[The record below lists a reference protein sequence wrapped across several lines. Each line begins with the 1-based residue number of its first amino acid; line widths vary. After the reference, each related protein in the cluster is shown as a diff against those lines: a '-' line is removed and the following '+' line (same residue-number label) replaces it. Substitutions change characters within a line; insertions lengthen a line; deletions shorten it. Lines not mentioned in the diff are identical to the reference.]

1 MQSFT
6 AGQANTVVADVI
18 GRSDG
23 NPIVSGTV
31 AAYLVARSGSH
42 AGKWFR
48 ASDASWQSSESSA
61 GAMAHESD
69 GHWTASIAAA
79 AWIAGVRYSFYA
91 RESGERHIPYS
102 DELVEISTPVE
113 FTVET
118 EVVR

>member
-6 AGQANTVVADVI
+6 AGQANTVVADLL

-23 NPIVSGTV
+23 SPIVSGTV
-31 AAYLVARSGSH
+31 TAYLIARSGSH

-48 ASDASWQSSESSA
+48 ASDVTWQSAESSA

-69 GHWTASIAAA
+69 GHWTLSIAAG
-79 AWIAGVRYSFYA
+79 AWIAGVRYTLYP
-91 RESGERHIPYS
+91 RESGDLHIPYS
-102 DELVEISTPVE
+102 DEVVEISTPVE
-113 FTVET
+113 FTVES